1 LKFILGAGAIYRE
14 DESIGFILY
23 TADLKMKQHFHRK
36 IKLFGITPEQWTI
49 LSRLFEEDGISQ
61 KELSEKTLKDQ
72 AALTRTL
79 DRLEKRQLIKRKA
92 SSNDRRS
99 FLVHLTD
106 AGQIMRSEIGPIA
119 EECHEMA
126 VKGFTEEQVKVLKKL
141 LRKTILNL
149 S

>member
-1 LKFILGAGAIYRE
+1 MKFILEAGAIYRE
-14 DESIGFILY
+14 DESLGFILY
-23 TADLKMKQHFHRK
+23 TADIKMKQHFQGK
-36 IKLFGITPEQWTI
+36 IKLFKITPEQWAI

-79 DRLEKRQLIKRKA
+79 DRMEKRELIKRKV
-92 SSNDRRS
+92 SPNDRRS

-106 AGQIMRSEIGPIA
+106 AGQTMRSKIGPIA
-119 EECHEMA
+119 AECSEEA
-126 VKGFTEEQVKVLKKL
+126 VKGFTEEEVKVLKKL
-141 LRKTILNL
+141 LRKTILNF